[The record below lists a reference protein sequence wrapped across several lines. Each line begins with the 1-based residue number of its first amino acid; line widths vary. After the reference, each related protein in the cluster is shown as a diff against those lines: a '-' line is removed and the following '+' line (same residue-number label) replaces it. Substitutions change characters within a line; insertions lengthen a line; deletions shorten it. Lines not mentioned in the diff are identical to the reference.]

1 MSEDLVVVHTFGT
14 RPEAD
19 VAKSAL
25 EAAGID
31 SMIQADTAG
40 GTRDHLA
47 WAGVGF
53 RLIVRA
59 EDVAPA
65 RDILDLPARITPG

>member
-1 MSEDLVVVHTFGT
+1 MRGADLVVVHTFGT

-31 SMIQADTAG
+31 SYIQADAAG

-47 WAGVGF
+47 WAGAGF
-53 RLIVRA
+53 QVIVRA
-59 EDVAPA
+59 EDVSAA
-65 RDILDLPARITPG
+65 RDILNLPARLQ